1 VPTYAEQGFPD
12 FTASSWVGL
21 FVPAAT
27 DAKILGVLNDAINET
42 MKGEDVQRKLTAL
55 GFDPIVAS
63 QADADKTFNDEVA
76 KWGRMVQALNLSI
89 N

>member
-1 VPTYAEQGFPD
+1 MRSRAFPD

-27 DAKILGVLNDAINET
+27 DAKILGILNDAINET
-42 MKGEDVQRKLTAL
+42 MKGEDMRRKLIAL

-63 QADADKTFNDEVA
+63 QAEADKTFNDEVA
-76 KWGRMVQALNLSI
+76 KWGKMVQALNLSI

>member
-1 VPTYAEQGFPD
+1 
-12 FTASSWVGL
+12 
-21 FVPAAT
+21 
-27 DAKILGVLNDAINET
+27 